1 MPRDGGRLLPQPHEQ
16 GEPVTNVRPGPGRR
30 GPSPGLRA
38 QLPGLRGGIA
48 RLVPR
53 PSAAKAARTD
63 PAPGDPSPTNGS
75 SVPAPKPA
83 ERRQVDR
90 PPPDEAVRYGLRLAA
105 GYAWRSVAVA
115 IAVYLVFVA
124 LGRVS
129 FVAVSVFVGLLITA
143 LLRPLTDLLARRL
156 HRGVAVGIALLQ
168 AVVVVSGV
176 VTFVATSAVGQFGR
190 LIGQLASGIREI
202 EALLSAPPLRLPA
215 GELNR
220 LAGQAVGWLTENR
233 GELAVQ
239 AAGEARVV
247 AELFT
252 GLALAVFCSLFFLH
266 SGERMWAWVLAQL
279 PVRRPRWDAAARAGW
294 TAFAGYTRGVVF
306 VAVSNATLVGIA
318 LTLLKV
324 PLALPLSLLVLLGA
338 FIPLIGAPIAL
349 AFATL
354 VALAGRGP
362 LTALAVLV
370 LIVVI
375 GQIEGH
381 VLQPMIMSRAVKLHP
396 VVVAVSVASGTV
408 LAGIIGA
415 VVAVPMVAVAWA
427 TFAQLRVSN
436 PDDEG
441 PDPRAPAPR
450 EADPPPPDAPVT
462 EPVVP

>member
-1 MPRDGGRLLPQPHEQ
+1 M
-16 GEPVTNVRPGPGRR
+16 
-30 GPSPGLRA
+30 PGLRA
-38 QLPGLRGGIA
+38 GA
-48 RLVPR
+48 RPAPR
-53 PSAAKAARTD
+53 EPSANGMTRSAVA
-63 PAPGDPSPTNGS
+63 PAYDT
-75 SVPAPKPA
+75 A
-83 ERRQVDR
+83 DR
-90 PPPDEAVRYGLRLAA
+90 PPSDEAVRYGLRVAA

-115 IAVYLVFVA
+115 VAVYLVFVA

-129 FVAVSVFVGLLITA
+129 FVAVAVFVGLLITA

-156 HRGVAVGIALLQ
+156 PRGLAVAIALIQ
-168 AVVVVSGV
+168 AIVVVFGVFTFV
-176 VTFVATSAVGQFGR
+176 VTQAVGQFGR
-190 LIGQLASGIREI
+190 LIGQFATGIRELDV
-202 EALLSAPPLRLPA
+202 LLTQPPLRLPA

-220 LAGQAVGWLTENR
+220 LSGVMVGALAENPS
-233 GELAVQ
+233 ELAARV
-239 AAGEARVV
+239 AGEAGLV
-247 AELFT
+247 AELFA
-252 GLALAVFCSLFFLH
+252 GLALAVFCALFFLH
-266 SGERMWAWVLAQL
+266 SGERMWGWVLGQL

-318 LTLLKV
+318 LFLLKV

-381 VLQPMIMSRAVKLHP
+381 VLHPMIMSRAVKLHP
-396 VVVAVSVASGTV
+396 VVVAVSVACGTV

-427 TFAQLRVSN
+427 TFAQLRATD
-436 PDDEG
+436 PEARA
-441 PDPRAPAPR
+441 PDPAAPAPR
-450 EADPPPPDAPVT
+450 EPDPPPPEAPVT

>member
-1 MPRDGGRLLPQPHEQ
+1 M
-16 GEPVTNVRPGPGRR
+16 TSVRPGPGRR
-30 GPSPGLRA
+30 GQSPGLRPR
-38 QLPGLRGGIA
+38 LPGLRGGVA

-53 PSAAKAARTD
+53 PPPADAAPSNGNAA
-63 PAPGDPSPTNGS
+63 PAPE
-75 SVPAPKPA
+75 PA
-83 ERRQVDR
+83 EQRSIDR

-115 IAVYLVFVA
+115 VAVYLVFVA

-156 HRGVAVGIALLQ
+156 PRGLAVVIALVQ
-168 AVVVVSGV
+168 AIVVVSGV

-190 LIGQLASGIREI
+190 LIGQFVTGIREI
-202 EALLSAPPLRLPA
+202 EALLSGPPLRLPA

-220 LAGQAVGWLTENR
+220 WTNLALGWLAENR
-233 GELAVQ
+233 GEVAAQ

-266 SGERMWAWVLAQL
+266 SGERMWGWVLGQL
-279 PVRRPRWDAAARAGW
+279 PVRRRRWDAAARAGW
-294 TAFAGYTRGVVF
+294 MAFAGYTRGVVV

-324 PLALPLSLLVLLGA
+324 PLSLPLSLLVLLGA

-381 VLQPMIMSRAVKLHP
+381 VLHPMIMSRAVKLHP

-427 TFAQLRVSN
+427 TFAQLRISD
-436 PDDEG
+436 PDADG
-441 PDPRAPAPR
+441 PDPRAPEPR
-450 EADPPPPDAPVT
+450 KPDPPPPDAPVT

>member
-1 MPRDGGRLLPQPHEQ
+1 MRHCPVRPAAPVALRARRHPCEQ
-16 GEPVTNVRPGPGRR
+16 GEPVTSVRPGPERR
-30 GPSPGLRA
+30 GPGPR
-38 QLPGLRGGIA
+38 LPGLRGSVA

-53 PSAAKAARTD
+53 PSA
-63 PAPGDPSPTNGS
+63 PVNGTPLP
-75 SVPAPKPA
+75 V
-83 ERRQVDR
+83 ERPVERDVDR
-90 PPPDEAVRYGLRLAA
+90 PPPDEAVRYGLRVAA

-115 IAVYLVFVA
+115 AAVYLVFVA
-124 LGRVS
+124 LGRIS
-129 FVAVSVFVGLLITA
+129 FVAVAVFVGLLITA
-143 LLRPLTDLLARRL
+143 LLRPLTDWLARRL
-156 HRGVAVGIALLQ
+156 PRGLAVAIALIQ
-168 AVVVVSGV
+168 AIVVVSGV

-190 LIGQLASGIREI
+190 LIGQFASGIREI
-202 EALLSAPPLRLPA
+202 DLLLSRPPLRLPT

-220 LAGQAVGWLTENR
+220 LSGQAVAWLAANR
-233 GELAVQ
+233 GELAAQ
-239 AAGEARVV
+239 AAGEARVL

-252 GLALAVFCSLFFLH
+252 GLALAAFCSVFFLH
-266 SGERMWAWVLAQL
+266 SGERMWGWVLGQL
-279 PVRRPRWDAAARAGW
+279 PVRRSRWDAAARAGW

-318 LTLLKV
+318 LFLLKV

-349 AFATL
+349 AVATL

-362 LTALAVLV
+362 LTALAVLA

-381 VLQPMIMSRAVKLHP
+381 VLQPMIMSRAVQLHP

-427 TFAQLRVSN
+427 TYAELRAGDPAV
-436 PDDEG
+436 DD
-441 PDPRAPAPR
+441 PDPRAPEPR
-450 EADPPPPDAPVT
+450 EPDPPPPDAPVT
-462 EPVVP
+462 EPVGP

>member
-1 MPRDGGRLLPQPHEQ
+1 
-16 GEPVTNVRPGPGRR
+16 V
-30 GPSPGLRA
+30 A
-38 QLPGLRGGIA
+38 
-48 RLVPR
+48 
-53 PSAAKAARTD
+53 
-63 PAPGDPSPTNGS
+63 PA
-75 SVPAPKPA
+75 
-83 ERRQVDR
+83 DR
-90 PPPDEAVRYGLRLAA
+90 VPPDEAVRYGLRVAA
-105 GYAWRSVAVA
+105 GYAWRTIAVA
-115 IAVYLVFVA
+115 AAVYLVFVA

-129 FVAVSVFVGLLITA
+129 FVAVAVFVGLLITA
-143 LLRPLTDLLARRL
+143 LLRPLTDWLSRRL
-156 HRGVAVGIALLQ
+156 PRGPAVAIAMLQ

-190 LIGQLASGIREI
+190 LIGQFATGIREI
-202 EALLSAPPLRLPA
+202 DALLSGPPFRLPA
-215 GELNR
+215 GQLNR
-220 LAGQAVGWLTENR
+220 LTSQAVSWLAENR
-233 GELAVQ
+233 GEV
-239 AAGEARVV
+239 AARAANEAGVV

-266 SGERMWAWVLAQL
+266 SGERMWGWVVGQL
-279 PVRRPRWDAAARAGW
+279 PVRRGRWDAAARAGW

-324 PLALPLSLLVLLGA
+324 PLALPLSLLVLMGA

-396 VVVAVSVASGTV
+396 VVVAVSVACGTV

-427 TFAQLRVSN
+427 TFAQLRISDPEAEA
-436 PDDEG
+436 PDPQAPE
-441 PDPRAPAPR
+441 PRAP
-450 EADPPPPDAPVT
+450 DPPPPDAPVT

>member
-1 MPRDGGRLLPQPHEQ
+1 V
-16 GEPVTNVRPGPGRR
+16 PVTEVRNGPGRR
-30 GPSPGLRA
+30 RPFLRLRPRVPGQSGPVTRPAPREPASTNGLRPA
-38 QLPGLRGGIA
+38 AAPH
-48 RLVPR
+48 R
-53 PSAAKAARTD
+53 P
-63 PAPGDPSPTNGS
+63 PA
-75 SVPAPKPA
+75 
-83 ERRQVDR
+83 DR
-90 PPPDEAVRYGLRLAA
+90 PPPDETVRYGLRVAA

-115 IAVYLVFVA
+115 VAIYLVFVA
-124 LGRVS
+124 LGRLH
-129 FVAVSVFVGLLITA
+129 FVAISVFVGLLITA
-143 LLRPLTDLLARRL
+143 LLRPLTDTLARWL
-156 HRGVAVGIALLQ
+156 PRGLAVAIAVIQ
-168 AVVVVSGV
+168 AIVVVGAV

-190 LIGQLASGIREI
+190 LVGQFATGIRDL
-202 EALLSAPPLRLPA
+202 EALLSGPPLRLPA

-220 LAGQAVGWLTENR
+220 WTTQGLAWLSANR
-233 GELAVQ
+233 GQLAAQ
-239 AAGEARVV
+239 AAGEASVV
-247 AELFT
+247 AELFA

-266 SGERMWAWVLAQL
+266 SGERLWGWVIGQL
-279 PVRRPRWDAAARAGW
+279 PVHRSRWDAAGRAGW

-318 LTLLKV
+318 LFLLQV
-324 PLALPLSLLVLLGA
+324 PLALPLTLLVLMGA

-349 AFATL
+349 WIATL

-381 VLQPMIMSRAVKLHP
+381 VLHPMIMSRAVKLHP

-427 TFAQLRVSN
+427 TFAQLRASD
-436 PDDEG
+436 PDADD

-450 EADPPPPDAPVT
+450 EPDPPPPDAPVT
-462 EPVVP
+462 DPVVP

>member
-1 MPRDGGRLLPQPHEQ
+1 
-16 GEPVTNVRPGPGRR
+16 VTSVRHGPGRR
-30 GPSPGLRA
+30 GPGLR
-38 QLPGLRGGIA
+38 PR
-48 RLVPR
+48 VPR
-53 PSAAKAARTD
+53 PRGAVAGA
-63 PAPGDPSPTNGS
+63 
-75 SVPAPKPA
+75 PA
-83 ERRQVDR
+83 EHTTANGLGRTLPTGRR
-90 PPPDEAVRYGLRLAA
+90 PPPEEAVRYGLRVAA
-105 GYAWRSVAVA
+105 GYAWRLIAVA
-115 IAVYLVFVA
+115 AAVYLVFVA

-129 FVAVSVFVGLLITA
+129 FVAVAVFVGLLITA
-143 LLRPLTDLLARRL
+143 LLRPFTDWLAQWL
-156 HRGVAVGIALLQ
+156 PRGLAVAIALIQ
-168 AVVVVSGV
+168 AIVVVSGV
-176 VTFVATSAVGQFGR
+176 VTFVASSAVGQFGR
-190 LIGQLASGIREI
+190 LINQFATGLREI
-202 EALLSAPPLRLPA
+202 DALLSGPPLRLPA

-220 LAGQAVGWLTENR
+220 LALLAQGWLAANR
-233 GELAVQ
+233 GEV
-239 AAGEARVV
+239 AARAANEAGVL
-247 AELFT
+247 AELFA
-252 GLALAVFCSLFFLH
+252 GLTLAVFCSLFFLH
-266 SGERMWAWVLAQL
+266 SGERMWGWVLGQL

-318 LTLLKV
+318 LFLLKV

-396 VVVAVSVASGTV
+396 VVVAVAVASGTV

-427 TFAQLRVSN
+427 TFAQLRLSD
-436 PDDEG
+436 PRAQA
-441 PDPRAPAPR
+441 PDPRAPDPGAP
-450 EADPPPPDAPVT
+450 DPPPPGAPVT

>member
-1 MPRDGGRLLPQPHEQ
+1 MGHCPATHRSATPARADVAHASGE
-16 GEPVTNVRPGPGRR
+16 GEPVTDVRHGPGRR
-30 GPSPGLRA
+30 RPFLGLRPRV
-38 QLPGLRGGIA
+38 PGRNAPVA
-48 RLVPR
+48 RPAPREPASANGRPR
-53 PSAAKAARTD
+53 P
-63 PAPGDPSPTNGS
+63 P
-75 SVPAPKPA
+75 VPA
-83 ERRQVDR
+83 ERRRPVDR

-156 HRGVAVGIALLQ
+156 PRGVAVGIALLQ

-427 TFAQLRVSN
+427 TFAQLRVSD

-441 PDPRAPAPR
+441 PDPRAPEPR